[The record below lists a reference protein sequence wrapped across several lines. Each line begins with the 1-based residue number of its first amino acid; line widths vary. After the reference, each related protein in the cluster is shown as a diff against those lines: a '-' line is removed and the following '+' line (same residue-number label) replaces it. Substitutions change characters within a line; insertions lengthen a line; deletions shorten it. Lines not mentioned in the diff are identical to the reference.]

1 MLSSNAKARYPRP
14 FALRFLKLFP
24 LCFLPS
30 PRSNPPAMRRTRP
43 GAFQTIFSAASN
55 PVRSPKERRFAFRFP
70 SAQKFPQRTFLT
82 GRKIPSEVIS
92 RRYRLNSFGAIKDA
106 PYDSFACRL
115 AAAAVNLKIFKSA
128 RRKKYCRLRAGKR
141 RIPFPRLFNGASF
154 RLPLNVSPSQADVL
168 FKPRRRLKRF
178 ADFGALRENGVEAD
192 FSRPKATPARKRARH
207 TDTGSGRSLTI
218 FLKNPTAFPAF
229 SSRYRLYYITPCIK
243 KQGGGEALSVP
254 PRRFMQDFVGFDSPV
269 QILPSLS
276 AILFCRFRQS
286 LRKNF
291 CSAHKRRQGR
301 KTKNRKP
308 NV

>member
-14 FALRFLKLFP
+14 FALRFLKLSP

-70 SAQKFPQRTFLT
+70 SAQKFPHRTFLT
-82 GRKIPSEVIS
+82 GRRIPSEVIS

-128 RRKKYCRLRAGKR
+128 CRKKYCRLRAGKR

-154 RLPLNVSPSQADVL
+154 RPPLNVSPSQADVFL
-168 FKPRRRLKRF
+168 SRD
-178 ADFGALRENGVEAD
+178 AD
-192 FSRPKATPARKRARH
+192 
-207 TDTGSGRSLTI
+207 
-218 FLKNPTAFPAF
+218 
-229 SSRYRLYYITPCIK
+229 
-243 KQGGGEALSVP
+243 
-254 PRRFMQDFVGFDSPV
+254 
-269 QILPSLS
+269 
-276 AILFCRFRQS
+276 
-286 LRKNF
+286 
-291 CSAHKRRQGR
+291 
-301 KTKNRKP
+301 
-308 NV
+308 